1 MRGFVSLRGRGD
13 FARVRRRGKR
23 IQTPSL
29 AIYSLMRESGQWR
42 VGIVVGKAVG
52 KAVERNLVRRRIREA
67 LELGGRSPRDL
78 VIVARE
84 SSLDRSFAEL
94 AAELAGAL

>member
-29 AIYSLMRESGQWR
+29 AIYSLMRESGESR

-52 KAVERNLVRRRIREA
+52 NAVVRNLVRRRLREA
-67 LELGGRSPRDL
+67 LALGAGTRDL

-84 SSLDRSFAEL
+84 GSRERSFAEL